1 MSLRF
6 AVVLC
11 VFAPWREQADL
22 KCLTQSRKV
31 PQRKTTGRAAPPLDY
46 RPQFC
51 GNSEHRT
58 GFFLMQFEVSTNP
71 RKVARR
77 FLISGEVQGVGYRFF
92 AQRAAARHQVVGY
105 VKNLSDGRVEALVEG
120 SPTQVEAFKHDLAT
134 GPRFGRVD
142 DVEELNLDPTGTY
155 SSFRIEH

>member
-1 MSLRF
+1 
-6 AVVLC
+6 
-11 VFAPWREQADL
+11 
-22 KCLTQSRKV
+22 
-31 PQRKTTGRAAPPLDY
+31 
-46 RPQFC
+46 
-51 GNSEHRT
+51 
-58 GFFLMQFEVSTNP
+58 MQFEVSTNP